1 MSKFRIT
8 ASPSAS
14 MLVSG
19 WARSADKPRQPWR
32 SAWIRTADEGTVSS
46 IRVTVDLDDTTVT
59 VQAVDE
65 RLKVLHFPTETV
77 RHDIPAKDLFQEAE
91 RLLLDAA
98 CEQLRYAA
106 AQTIEEVAD
115 RG

>member
-1 MSKFRIT
+1 MAKFRIT
-8 ASPSAS
+8 ASPSAK

-19 WARSADKPRQPWR
+19 WVRSADKPRQPRR
-32 SAWIRTADEGTVSS
+32 SAWISVADEGTVVS

-59 VQAVDE
+59 VRVVDE

-77 RHDIPAKDLFQEAE
+77 RHDIPTKDLFGEAE

-106 AQTIEEVAD
+106 SHTIEEVPD

>member
-1 MSKFRIT
+1 MSRFRIT

-14 MLVSG
+14 LLTSG
-19 WARSADKPRQPWR
+19 WARSSDKPRQPWR
-32 SAWIRTADEGTVSS
+32 SAWINVGGEGTVTSV
-46 IRVTVDLDDTTVT
+46 RVTVNLDDTTVT
-59 VQAVDE
+59 LRVVDE

-91 RLLLDAA
+91 QLLLDAA

-106 AQTIEEVAD
+106 AQTIEEVPH
-115 RG
+115 G